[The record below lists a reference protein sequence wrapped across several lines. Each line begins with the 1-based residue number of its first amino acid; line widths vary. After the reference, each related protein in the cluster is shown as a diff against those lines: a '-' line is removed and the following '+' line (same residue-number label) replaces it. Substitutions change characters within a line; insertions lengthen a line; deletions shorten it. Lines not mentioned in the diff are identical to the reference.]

1 MGSLL
6 TKSSRGLLFSCV
18 IERTE
23 EILGGDWRRFSA
35 WRFRLEP
42 GDGSELCGNNPT
54 HPTTSRIIM
63 VRLDLLIVMW
73 GDSVP

>member
-6 TKSSRGLLFSCV
+6 TMSSRGLLFSCV

-23 EILGGDWRRFSA
+23 EILGGDWRWFQ
-35 WRFRLEP
+35 L
-42 GDGSELCGNNPT
+42 GDSSELCGNNPT
-54 HPTTSRIIM
+54 HPTTARIIV
-63 VRLDLLIVMW
+63 VRLDLLIVME